1 MDKKLLGTYIKN
13 RRKELNIS
21 MNELADSLGISFQA
35 VHKWEKGEA
44 SPDFTILGDLCYI
57 LKINLDDLLELKTP
71 SEEYFETRKFNYEEF
86 GITLKKCLNHHN
98 ISQLYLSKKT
108 GIGQSTISNIITQKS
123 YPTIA
128 QFITLCKFLNVSY
141 SDLYYSTIKPT
152 IKPKKTKK
160 NNGIYI
166 KLTLTALIILCFN
179 IILITSIKKFNESK
193 ELIDDNISY
202 VEEKETYHI
211 EYWDEYGNLID
222 KEEVLEGEKLT
233 NDLSYLSI
241 WNKKVE
247 KQPTSSTIYKVKKRP
262 PYIELRI
269 NNMGSNFRFNSTEE
283 INLFKITDGYNYCK
297 TLLLNGLPID
307 VNNLTNGYYELDVIL
322 EPIKTH
328 TITFPSE
335 LNLDH
340 INIKD
345 TQILYKLP
353 IISTQDYII
362 YQYRADNKIIKINEP
377 YSFEKSITATPI
389 YHKQET
395 IVNEEGYITYL
406 NSDEESIIIPDTVDG
421 IKVNGIL
428 SSAITLN
435 EINKKIIFLNKNV
448 ISFNSVFKNEE
459 LIDNIKEIEIH
470 YNTFTFDSSLGPITN
485 LDRIYV
491 KTESIPSNN
500 YQLINISTNKFHLN
514 KLEYY
519 YESHNKISYRYL
531 DVDDI
536 YCLDSGFTHV
546 VANMFENSTVKNFYY
561 DKTLHEFSIGN
572 EAFKNCKNLEK
583 FNFYT
588 KTVVYGVRQ
597 FKNCINLKEVTFYN
611 EIDIL
616 SNDMFY
622 NTKIENITINSCV
635 DEIRKNAFANTNLKH
650 IEIVRANY
658 IEALYLPQSLQNFY
672 IGGLHEKIQVM
683 NKFPNLTI
691 HYLDYNNSYYYTLR
705 HSGYK
710 ICLNCTCLH
719 KGKE

>member
-1 MDKKLLGTYIKN
+1 MDKKLLGNYIKN

-21 MNELADSLGISFQA
+21 MNELADSIGISFQA

-44 SPDFTILGDLCYI
+44 APDFTILGDLCNI
-57 LKINLDDLLELKTP
+57 LKIKLDDLLELKIP
-71 SEEYFETRKFNYEEF
+71 NDECIETRKFNYEEF
-86 GITLKKCLNHHN
+86 GITLKKCLNYHN
-98 ISQLYLSKKT
+98 ISQLELSKKT

-123 YPTIA
+123 YPTIP

-141 SDLYYSTIKPT
+141 SDLYYSTINPT

-160 NNGIYI
+160 NNNLFFKI
-166 KLTLTALIILCFN
+166 TLSILMILCLT
-179 IILITSIKKFNESK
+179 IIPIISMRNFNEEK
-193 ELIDDNISY
+193 EESY
-202 VEEKETYHI
+202 IEEKETYHI
-211 EYWDEYGNLID
+211 EYWDEFGNLID
-222 KEEVLEGEKLT
+222 KEEILEGEKLT
-233 NDLSYLSI
+233 HDLSYLSI

-247 KQPTSSTIYKVKKRP
+247 KQPTSSTIYKIKKRP

-269 NNMGSNFRFNSTEE
+269 NAMGSNFRFNSTED

-297 TLLLNGLPID
+297 SLLLDGQPID
-307 VNNLTNGYYELDVIL
+307 VNNLTNGYYELEAIL

-345 TQILYKLP
+345 AYLLYELP

-362 YQYRADNKIIKINEP
+362 YQYRADNKIIETNEP

-428 SSAITLN
+428 SSAIALN

-470 YNTFTFDSSLGPITN
+470 YNTFTFESSIGPITN
-485 LDRIYV
+485 LERIYV
-491 KTESIPSNN
+491 KTDILPSNN
-500 YQLINISTNKFHLN
+500 YKLINISTNKFHLN

-519 YESHNKISYRYL
+519 HESHGKISYKDL

-536 YCLDSGFTHV
+536 YCLDNGFTHV
-546 VANMFENSTVKNFYY
+546 VTNMFENSTVKNFYY

-572 EAFKNCKNLEK
+572 EAFKNCKNLVK

-588 KTVVYGVRQ
+588 KTIVYGDRQ
-597 FKNCINLKEVTFYN
+597 FENCINLKEVTFYN
-611 EIDIL
+611 EIDTL
-616 SNDMFY
+616 SNDMFC

-635 DEIRKNAFANTNLKH
+635 DKIKKNAFANTNLKH
-650 IEIVRANY
+650 IEVVKANY
-658 IEALYLPQSLQNFY
+658 VETLNLPQSLQNFF
-672 IGGLHEKIQVM
+672 IGGVYEKIQVM
-683 NKFPNLTI
+683 KKLPNLTI
-691 HYLDYNNSYYYTLR
+691 HYLDYNNSYYYTL
-705 HSGYK
+705 SDSKYK

-719 KGKE
+719 KGRE